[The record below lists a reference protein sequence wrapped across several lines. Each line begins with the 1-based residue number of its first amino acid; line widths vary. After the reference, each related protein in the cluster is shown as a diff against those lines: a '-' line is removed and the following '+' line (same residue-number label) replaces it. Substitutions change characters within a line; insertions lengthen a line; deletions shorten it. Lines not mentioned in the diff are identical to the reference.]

1 MLEFECCHVADV
13 ERGDL
18 NGPIRFTNQNELGRR
33 HKTSV
38 PDQQDTIKVHLINV
52 FRDHGQREFEQG
64 PSTVLLRGTLGAK
77 L

>member
-1 MLEFECCHVADV
+1 MDT
-13 ERGDL
+13 
-18 NGPIRFTNQNELGRR
+18 IRSTNQNEFEKR

-38 PDQQDTIKVHLINV
+38 PDQQNTIKVHLINV

-64 PSTVLLRGTLGAK
+64 SSTVLLRGTPGAK